1 MAKNSKKK
9 KHSGLIA
16 FLAAIAVILA
26 IAMLLLVIG
35 VTRGGSGGFSLKNVF
50 SKQTADSTATGSKTL
65 TESPAADAGAAVTD
79 ETSADGRTAEASADK
94 TAADDQAAQVTQ
106 VSAQPVKNGDI
117 ISGVIY
123 DPEHDIDLYN
133 YDGKG
138 VRTGNASQTAET
150 AAEGTFSS
158 VEAAQTESLP
168 SGAEDIASADSGAS
182 DQAEESADSE
192 YTLYVTAD
200 TVNVRASASIDGEKL
215 GVAQRGERFTEKG
228 KDGEWTMI
236 DFNGQTAYIKSE
248 FLSSEKP
255 AAQVWDLET
264 LSNEQ
269 YNFGY
274 SNENRDENNIPT
286 DWAWY
291 ESKWG
296 QFDVDWIQ
304 DTSDKTIYLT
314 MDEGFGNDNT
324 IKILD
329 TLAEKGVPVT
339 FFVTKY
345 FADERPELIERMLKE
360 GHQIGNHTCTHPNMP
375 SLGIEAETDQVMTLH
390 NQIKDQF
397 GYEMKLF
404 RYPEGIYSDQSFGLV
419 NNLGY
424 KVVFWTYA
432 YVDYNEDAQPPVD
445 ESLQKALAGLH
456 NGAIYLLHASSD
468 TNTAMLADF
477 IDGARAR
484 GFEFGSYPS

>member
-1 MAKNSKKK
+1 MAKSRKNK

-26 IAMLLLVIG
+26 VAMLLLIVGIN
-35 VTRGGSGGFSLKNVF
+35 RGGNRGFSLGGASSAKSGN
-50 SKQTADSTATGSKTL
+50 QETASQGTVTAASD
-65 TESPAADAGAAVTD
+65 AAASQDAAAAGD
-79 ETSADGRTAEASADK
+79 SADGQTSSATPVTPVTAE
-94 TAADDQAAQVTQ
+94 
-106 VSAQPVKNGDI
+106 PVKNGDI

-123 DPEHDIDLYN
+123 DPEHGIDLYN
-133 YDGKG
+133 YDGNG
-138 VRTGNASQTAET
+138 VTTGSAVPAAASPEGGAISSAEPAVEP
-150 AAEGTFSS
+150 AASTP
-158 VEAAQTESLP
+158 AD
-168 SGAEDIASADSGAS
+168 AEEVASADSEAGSVEEAAAS
-182 DQAEESADSE
+182 GDEV
-192 YTLYVTAD
+192 YVTAD
-200 TVNVRASASIDGEKL
+200 TVNVRASASTEGEKL
-215 GVAQRGERFTEKG
+215 GTAQRGQGFTKTGE
-228 KDGEWTMI
+228 DGDWTMI
-236 DFNGQTAYIKSE
+236 DFNGQSAYIKSE
-248 FLSSEKP
+248 FLSGEKP
-255 AAQVWDLET
+255 AAQTWDLES
-264 LSNEQ
+264 LDNEAVS
-269 YNFGY
+269 FGY
-274 SNENRDENNIPT
+274 SNDNRDENNIPT

-304 DTSDKTIYLT
+304 DTSDRTIYLT

-329 TLAEKGVPVT
+329 TLAEKGVPAT
-339 FFVTKY
+339 FFLTKY
-345 FADERPELIERMLKE
+345 FADERPELVQRMLDE
-360 GHQIGNHTCTHPNMP
+360 GHQLGNHTCTHPNMP
-375 SLGIEAETDQVMTLH
+375 SIGVESETDQIMTLH

-404 RYPEGIYSDQSFGLV
+404 RFPEGVYSNQSLGLV

-424 KVVFWTYA
+424 KAVFWTYA
-432 YVDYNEDAQPPVD
+432 YVDYNEDDQPPVD

-456 NGAIYLLHASSD
+456 NGAIFLLHASSD